1 MVLVMDAPRFL
12 DGHLLVAMPSIGDPR
27 FDRSVIYLCAH
38 SAEGAMGIVVNK
50 PAEGIT
56 FPELLERL
64 NIVPEG
70 QRISLPPSIARMHV
84 QFGGPVETGR
94 GFVLHTTDYFAA
106 DSTLPIDEKI
116 GLTATL
122 DVLRAIARGRGPRR
136 ALMAL
141 GYAGWGP
148 GQLETEIQRNGWL
161 HCAADDAIV
170 FDGNLDGKYERAMRK
185 IGIDLTKL
193 SGQAGHA

>member
-1 MVLVMDAPRFL
+1 MDAPRFL
-12 DGHLLVAMPSIGDPR
+12 DGHLLVAMPSIGDAR

-50 PAEGIT
+50 AAEGIT

-94 GFVLHTTDYFAA
+94 GFVLHTADYRDDA
-106 DSTLPIDEKI
+106 TLNVGDTV

-122 DVLRAIARGRGPRR
+122 DILRDIAAGHGPKRS
-136 ALMAL
+136 LLAL

-148 GQLETEIQRNGWL
+148 GQLDSEIQSNAWL
-161 HCAADDAIV
+161 CVPADDELI
-170 FDGNLDGKYERAMRK
+170 FDDKLTDKWERSIGK
-185 IGIDLTKL
+185 IGVDFRLL
-193 SGQAGHA
+193 SGEVGNA

>member
-1 MVLVMDAPRFL
+1 
-12 DGHLLVAMPSIGDPR
+12 
-27 FDRSVIYLCAH
+27 
-38 SAEGAMGIVVNK
+38 
-50 PAEGIT
+50 
-56 FPELLERL
+56 
-64 NIVPEG
+64 
-70 QRISLPPSIARMHV
+70 MHV
-84 QFGGPVETGR
+84 QFGGPVEPAA

-122 DVLRAIARGRGPRR
+122 DVLRAIAGGRGPRR